1 MLDTVLASI
10 VDYLRQRTAFPGW
23 AVEFLVCFAVFTS
36 VRFAA
41 AVWNGTILEGETL
54 WVALWASYDSL
65 RAYAE
70 DSVVPALIFTAIVE
84 VIIMVLAR
92 KRMRLEREEGREEG
106 RQEGRAEGRQEG
118 LAEVRAEL
126 EPIIKDLQE
135 RVRRLENGRAEQ
147 SPDAPAS

>member
-1 MLDTVLASI
+1 
-10 VDYLRQRTAFPGW
+10 
-23 AVEFLVCFAVFTS
+23 
-36 VRFAA
+36 
-41 AVWNGTILEGETL
+41 
-54 WVALWASYDSL
+54 
-65 RAYAE
+65 
-70 DSVVPALIFTAIVE
+70 
-84 VIIMVLAR
+84 MVLAR

-106 RQEGRAEGRQEG
+106 RQEGLAEGRQEG